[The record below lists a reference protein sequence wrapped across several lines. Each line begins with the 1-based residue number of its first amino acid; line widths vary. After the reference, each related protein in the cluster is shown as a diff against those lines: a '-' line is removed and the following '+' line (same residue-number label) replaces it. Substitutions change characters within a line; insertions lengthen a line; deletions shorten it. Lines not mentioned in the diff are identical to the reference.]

1 MGSTTVS
8 WLRPV
13 SILLLVLVSQW
24 ACASVVLTGTRVIYP
39 GDAKDHSIQLRNRDS
54 FPNVVQLWMDIDNPE
69 STPETAD
76 APFVLLP
83 AIFKVQANG
92 GQTVRIL
99 YTGTAL
105 PQDRESVFYLNSLQ
119 IPPSNKADSS
129 NKMLVMLRNRN
140 KVFYRPESLT
150 VSPSQVPSMLAF
162 SLRRDASGLQLEVHN
177 PSPYFASFSQASLQV
192 NERLSSI
199 PVAMVAPFSRISWP
213 VANLIVASGTSAQL
227 KFTLINDQGAQITQE
242 RVVR

>member
-1 MGSTTVS
+1 M
-8 WLRPV
+8 
-13 SILLLVLVSQW
+13 
-24 ACASVVLTGTRVIYP
+24 VLTGTRVIYP
-39 GDAKDHSIQLRNRDS
+39 GNAKDHSIQLLNRDN

-83 AIFKVQANG
+83 AVFKVPANG

-150 VSPSQVPSMLAF
+150 VSPNQVPSMLAF
-162 SLRRDASGLQLEVHN
+162 SLHHDTSGLQLEVHN

-199 PVAMVAPFSRISWP
+199 PVAMVAPFSRTSWP
-213 VANLIVASGTSAQL
+213 VTNLIVASGSSAQL

-242 RVVR
+242 REIR

>member
-1 MGSTTVS
+1 M
-8 WLRPV
+8 
-13 SILLLVLVSQW
+13 
-24 ACASVVLTGTRVIYP
+24 VLTGTRVIYP
-39 GDAKDHSIQLRNRDS
+39 GNAKDHSIQLLNRDN

-83 AIFKVQANG
+83 AVFKVQANG

-150 VSPSQVPSMLAF
+150 VSPNQVPSMLAF
-162 SLRRDASGLQLEVHN
+162 SLHHDTSGLQLEVHN

-199 PVAMVAPFSRISWP
+199 PIAMVAPFSRTSWP
-213 VANLIVASGTSAQL
+213 VTNLIVASGSSAQL

-242 RVVR
+242 REIR

>member
-1 MGSTTVS
+1 M
-8 WLRPV
+8 
-13 SILLLVLVSQW
+13 
-24 ACASVVLTGTRVIYP
+24 TGTRVIYP
-39 GDAKDHSIQLRNRDS
+39 GNAKDHSIQLLNRDN

-83 AIFKVQANG
+83 AVFKVPANG

-150 VSPSQVPSMLAF
+150 VSPNQVPSMLAF
-162 SLRRDASGLQLEVHN
+162 SLHHDTSGLQLEVHN

-199 PVAMVAPFSRISWP
+199 PVAMVAPFSRTSWP
-213 VANLIVASGTSAQL
+213 VTNLIVASGSSAQL

-242 RVVR
+242 REIR

>member
-1 MGSTTVS
+1 MF
-8 WLRPV
+8 WLRHTP
-13 SILLLVLVSQW
+13 ILLLILVSQW
-24 ACASVVLTGTRVIYP
+24 SWASVVLTGTRVIYP
-39 GDAKDHSIQLRNRDS
+39 GNAKDHSIQLLNRDN

-83 AIFKVQANG
+83 AVFKVPANG

-150 VSPSQVPSMLAF
+150 VSPNQVPSMLVF
-162 SLRRDASGLQLEVHN
+162 SLHHDTSGLQLEVHN

-199 PVAMVAPFSRISWP
+199 PVAMVAPFSRTSWP
-213 VANLIVASGTSAQL
+213 VTNLIVASGSSAQL

-242 RVVR
+242 REIR

>member
-1 MGSTTVS
+1 MF
-8 WLRPV
+8 WLRHTP
-13 SILLLVLVSQW
+13 ILLLILVSQW
-24 ACASVVLTGTRVIYP
+24 SWASVVLTGTRVIYP
-39 GDAKDHSIQLRNRDS
+39 GNAKDHSIQLLNRDN

-83 AIFKVQANG
+83 AVFKVPANG

-150 VSPSQVPSMLAF
+150 VSPNQVPSMLAF
-162 SLRRDASGLQLEVHN
+162 SLHHDTSGLQLEVHN

-199 PVAMVAPFSRISWP
+199 PVAMVAPFSRTSWP
-213 VANLIVASGTSAQL
+213 VTNLIVASGSSAQL

-242 RVVR
+242 REIR